1 MPTSSGVRDGW
12 TFVEKNM
19 GSISA
24 AKLGEAY
31 VNDVDETISRLT
43 EDINAK
49 VGSQESTETLK
60 GFIAEYWH
68 ADTFNIAAVL
78 NDSGHKM
85 TILRSN
91 EMGSAD
97 VVSNSGDEYSMKYY
111 ATGIDSAKQQAV
123 NITQAYH
130 KYLAKSHSEHPI
142 SFEEYKVKYGF
153 TNDLDAVYEGQG
165 RVIPTD
171 QLNDAI
177 AFLKRQI
184 AEEQARGGHR
194 TELLKDYIET
204 FQKLTD
210 RIKDNNGV
218 ESIPLTKED
227 AKAIAAVCKS
237 GKFRPEDFGIKLD
250 EIITPEYILQQ
261 ALKAGYTAATITL
274 VLQLAPEVYKAINC
288 LIKNGEVDSEQFKK
302 IGFTA
307 LSASA
312 RGFVRGS
319 IASSL
324 TIACQSGKL
333 GAQCMNLTPSQ
344 IGAMT
349 VIAFDAIKYSFDVV
363 NGKMTRKEMG
373 ICLTKDI
380 LISSGA
386 LVGGSLGQAVLP
398 MLPVVG
404 YMLGSFI
411 GSAAASLAINTGE
424 TAMLSFCVDT
434 GYTFFGLVD
443 QDYTL
448 PKEFEEYLG
457 METYEDEIYE
467 PEVYEDEIYEPEVYE
482 NEVYEPETFEIV
494 VLRRGVVGV
503 NKIGYEVVH

>member
-1 MPTSSGVRDGW
+1 MSTSSGVRDGW
-12 TFVEKNM
+12 AFVEKNI

-24 AKLGEAY
+24 AQIGEDY
-31 VNDVDETISRLT
+31 VNDVDATINRLT

-49 VGSQESTETLK
+49 AGSQESVETLK

-68 ADTFNIAAVL
+68 ADTFNIDAAL
-78 NDSGHKM
+78 NDSEHKM

-97 VVSNSGDEYSMKYY
+97 VVSNSGDRYSMKYY

-130 KYLAKSHSEHPI
+130 KYLAKSNSEHPI
-142 SFEEYKVKYGF
+142 SFEEYKAKYGF
-153 TNDLDAVYEGQG
+153 TNDFDAVYEGQG

-194 TELLKDYIET
+194 TELLKDYVET

-210 RIKDNNGV
+210 RIKDSNGV
-218 ESIPLTKED
+218 ESIPLTKEE

-237 GKFRPEDFGIKLD
+237 GKFKPEDFGIKLD
-250 EIITPEYILQQ
+250 EIITTEYILQQ

-274 VLQLAPEVYKAINC
+274 VLQLAPEVYKAIDS
-288 LIKNGEVDSEQFKK
+288 LIRNGQVDEEQLRK

-312 RGFVRGS
+312 KGFIRGS

-324 TIACQSGKL
+324 TIACQSGRL
-333 GAQCMNLTPSQ
+333 GAQYMNLTPTQ

-349 VIAFDAIKYSFDVV
+349 VIAVDAIRYSFDVAS
-363 NGKMTRKEMG
+363 GKMTRQEMSVCLAKE
-373 ICLTKDI
+373 I
-380 LISSGA
+380 LVSSVALAGGA
-386 LVGGSLGQAVLP
+386 LGQAVLP
-398 MLPVVG
+398 VLPVIG
-404 YMLGSFI
+404 YWLGSFI
-411 GSAAASLAINTGE
+411 GSVVASKAIAVGE
-424 TAMLSFCVDT
+424 TQLLSLCVDT

-448 PKEFEEYLG
+448 PKEAEEYLG
-457 METYEDEIYE
+457 LKSYKVRSYE
-467 PEVYEDEIYEPEVYE
+467 PRSYKVRSYEPRSYKVRS
-482 NEVYEPETFEIV
+482 YEPKTLNIV
-494 VLRRGVVGV
+494 TLRRGIIGV
-503 NKIGYEVVH
+503 NKIGYVVV